1 MINWKRLEKIL
12 GDIAIVAVVTAIT
25 VAVVLMLSDLSWD
38 LCY

>member
-12 GDIAIVAVVTAIT
+12 GDIAIVAVVTAIA